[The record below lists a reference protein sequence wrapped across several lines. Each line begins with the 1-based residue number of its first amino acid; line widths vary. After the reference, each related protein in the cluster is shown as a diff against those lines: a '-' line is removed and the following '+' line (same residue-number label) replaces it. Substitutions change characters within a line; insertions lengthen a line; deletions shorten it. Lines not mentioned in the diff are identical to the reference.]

1 MADTDIGA
9 INKNTYNFYL
19 VIEVPDHVYVL
30 VGKILPIRIKDIY
43 MIRYFYHKIEIIRV
57 FFNNCLCY
65 IFWYTKQSNAFASF
79 NPCLAVVWNPLQWEN
94 KLFPFGLKR
103 LQGLLV
109 FQFFFSWTIFHQFKQ
124 HSAIFDRTQPTRTW
138 HFLAVFCILNP
149 SNIKHVCF
157 TYIRTWFIPHTKR
170 CPIRLY
176 KTNLL
181 TL

>member
-65 IFWYTKQSNAFASF
+65 IF
-79 NPCLAVVWNPLQWEN
+79 
-94 KLFPFGLKR
+94 
-103 LQGLLV
+103 
-109 FQFFFSWTIFHQFKQ
+109 
-124 HSAIFDRTQPTRTW
+124 
-138 HFLAVFCILNP
+138 
-149 SNIKHVCF
+149 
-157 TYIRTWFIPHTKR
+157 
-170 CPIRLY
+170 
-176 KTNLL
+176 
-181 TL
+181 